1 MLVNSS
7 ANLVQYDPDLRS
19 FKKALR
25 TLSYAICQND
35 HVYARHVAA
44 VCSFPEDIRTTS
56 MIWQKLFLDFFCK
69 ESHDLANAVYVIIDG
84 LDEALEE
91 ERRNFLELLKVFQDG
106 SSGGT
111 KLRVQIVLI
120 GRPDLNQVVSDML
133 GDDIPT
139 ITISAENNSADI
151 IEYVRTSVAK
161 IKILRKVPKE
171 LRAEVVSALTNSAD
185 GMFLWVDLMLQEIAT
200 KTHQNRIREALKSA
214 PKGLKDTIRHVLERF
229 SQDLEQDDIDDLNE
243 LLTWVTC
250 AQRPLTLSELDDA
263 MKIKSKDGTGIIDLE
278 GQLRNRFASFFSVSR
293 EDGLSTNDLQK
304 SLMRYFVDN
313 ENENVEGEAGRG
325 DSSEDELDA
334 EMEIQSD
341 LLTTEVTL
349 AHASIG
355 DYLRDETEMK
365 KTAVGIDINQSHV
378 YITITLM
385 SLISDQSLFEKWKET
400 EFMSYACNHWQ
411 DHLRSIKTDAVD
423 KTTKAKITAN
433 LLNMIRDATMA
444 SRWMSKQRTLEK
456 TWFNQDRNR
465 SRLRDWL
472 QDAQADIPDKISEVD
487 LEWIRSLYPKTHADV
502 MDLAAEIVAKEW
514 LRSHSW
520 DRAMMYRCLQ
530 AYTHSVSSVQ
540 RLSPNPKF

>member
-1 MLVNSS
+1 
-7 ANLVQYDPDLRS
+7 
-19 FKKALR
+19 
-25 TLSYAICQND
+25 
-35 HVYARHVAA
+35 
-44 VCSFPEDIRTTS
+44 
-56 MIWQKLFLDFFCK
+56 
-69 ESHDLANAVYVIIDG
+69 
-84 LDEALEE
+84 LEE

-111 KLRVQIVLI
+111 KVRVQIVLI
-120 GRPDLNQVVSDML
+120 GRPDLNQIVSDTL

-171 LRAEVVSALTNSAD
+171 LRAEVVSALTNGAD

-250 AQRPLTLSELDDA
+250 AQRPLTLGELDDV
-263 MKIKSKDGTGIIDLE
+263 MKMKSKDGTGIIDLE
-278 GQLRNRFASFFSVSR
+278 GQLRNRFASFFSVNR

-313 ENENVEGEAGRG
+313 ENENIEGEAGHD
-325 DSSEDELDA
+325 DSTEDELDA

-355 DYLRDETEMK
+355 DYLRDETEMN
-365 KTAVGIDINQSHV
+365 KTAVGIDINQSHI
-378 YITITLM
+378 YITITLV

-411 DHLRSIKTDAVD
+411 DHLRSIKIDAVD

-433 LLNMIRDATMA
+433 LLNMIRDATIA
-444 SRWMSKQRTLEK
+444 SRWMSKQWTLEK

-472 QDAQADIPDKISEVD
+472 ENAQADIPDKISEVD

-520 DRAMMYRCLQ
+520 DRAMMYRCLR
-530 AYTHSVSSVQ
+530 AYTHSVSSVTASLPQ
-540 RLSPNPKF
+540 ILSSDRSNRSNVVRKAQKCQNHFLA